1 MSDKG
6 KQAILCVDD
15 EQDILDSL
23 YDTFMDAYDVKTAI
37 NGVEALNILQESEIA
52 VVISDQRM
60 PIMTGAMLLQE
71 VNKIKPRCKKV
82 LLTGYSD
89 IDAAVDA
96 INKGAVNKYIH
107 KPWDESELVETV
119 EHLIK
124 MYNADEFMSKM
135 IEDSKKIK
143 TKIDKWK
150 NQSDLLEQFIESCQM
165 GICVVDASE
174 NIVLINKAGLKLL
187 EYNNSNDIKGKK
199 VDTVFV
205 MNSDKRHSFRELY
218 EKGTFYQLVE
228 VKQAD
233 GSSAGMQASLTY
245 LSDEK
250 GVKQLRGILFNQ

>member
-1 MSDKG
+1 MSGGG

-23 YDTFMDAYDVKTAI
+23 YDTFMDTYDVKTAT
-37 NGVEALNILQESEIA
+37 NGVEALNIIQDNEIA

-60 PIMTGAMLLQE
+60 PIMTGAVLLQE
-71 VNKIKPRCKKV
+71 INKIKPRCKKV

-107 KPWDESELVETV
+107 KPWDEPELVETV

-124 MYNADEFMSKM
+124 MYNADEFMNKM

-150 NQSDLLEQFIESCQM
+150 YQSDLLEQFIESCQM
-165 GICVVDASE
+165 GICVVDAE
-174 NIVLINKAGLKLL
+174 QNIVLVNKTGLKLL
-187 EYNNSNDIKGKK
+187 KYDNIDNIKDRK
-199 VDTVFV
+199 VDTVF
-205 MNSDKRHSFRELY
+205 MLTADKRQAFRELY

-233 GSSAGMQASLTY
+233 GNVSGVQASLTY
-245 LSDEK
+245 LADEK
-250 GVKQLRGILFNQ
+250 GVKQLKGILFN

>member
-1 MSDKG
+1 MADKG

-23 YDTFMDAYDVKTAI
+23 YDTFMDTYDVKTAT
-37 NGVEALNILQESEIA
+37 NGVEALNIIQETEIA

-60 PIMTGAMLLQE
+60 PIMTGAVLLQE

-107 KPWDESELVETV
+107 KPWDEPELVETV

-124 MYNADEFMSKM
+124 MYNADEFMNKM

-150 NQSDLLEQFIESCQM
+150 YQSDLLEQFIDSYQM

-174 NIVLINKAGLKLL
+174 NIVAVNKTGLKLL
-187 EYNNSNDIKGKK
+187 KHDNIDAIKDKK
-199 VDTVFV
+199 VDTVFLL
-205 MNSDKRHSFRELY
+205 NSDKRQAFRELY
-218 EKGTFYQLVE
+218 EKGTFYQLLE

-233 GSSAGMQASLTY
+233 GNTAGLQASLTY
-245 LSDEK
+245 LTDEK
-250 GVKQLRGILFNQ
+250 GVKQLKGILFN